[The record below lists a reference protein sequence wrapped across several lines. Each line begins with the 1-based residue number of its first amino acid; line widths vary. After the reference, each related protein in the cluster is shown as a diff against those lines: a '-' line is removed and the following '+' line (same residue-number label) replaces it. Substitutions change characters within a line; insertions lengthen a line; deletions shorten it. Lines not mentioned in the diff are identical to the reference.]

1 MSFSLPFFQTVG
13 FVPYEEASFHIQGK
27 RSFAIKCPW
36 LEIRGSVEDG
46 QNLDLSLI
54 GEHWHNLASG
64 VVSEFLS
71 SLYHWPICYLKDDI
85 VQSVEDSMS
94 PLAAF
99 TVLRRDY
106 LKERIDLWS
115 VIHEQRLDTKKIFA
129 THYHFLKGSDVVLNV
144 ALHKYGK
151 IHESI
156 RAFRD
161 QEFGHWR
168 LVGADIE
175 RFNLLEVK
183 PSKHL
188 DALLSRFTS
197 GVCESYF
204 NFCMF
209 LGLCEGT
216 LTKAADG
223 EDHSVLANI
232 VESSLGLQGAVGLRL
247 HSKINRD
254 LNHEAAVFDFLSYG
268 EPLSRSEF
276 LKAKVFL
283 LEVARLQNL
292 VLMDLI
298 ELKRDTRLS

>member
-13 FVPYEEASFHIQGK
+13 FVPYEEATFHIEGK
-27 RSFAIKCPW
+27 SSFAIKCPW
-36 LEIRGSVEDG
+36 LELRGSVDG
-46 QNLDLSLI
+46 ADHPDLSLI
-54 GEHWHNLASG
+54 GEHWTNPESS

-71 SLYHWPICYLKDDI
+71 SLYQWPICYLKDDI
-85 VQSVEDSMS
+85 VQGVEDRVS

-115 VIHEQRLDTKKIFA
+115 VIQEQRLDTNRIFA
-129 THYHFLKGSDVVLNV
+129 THYYFLKGSETVLDV
-144 ALHKYGK
+144 ALDKYGG

-168 LVGADIE
+168 LVGFDFE
-175 RFNLLEVK
+175 RYGLLEVK
-183 PSKHL
+183 PAKHL
-188 DALLSRFTS
+188 DAVLSRFTS
-197 GVCESYF
+197 GVGESYF

-209 LGLCEGT
+209 IGLCEGT

-223 EDHSVLANI
+223 EDHSVLANM
-232 VESSLGLQGAVGLRL
+232 VESSLGLHGAVGLRL

-254 LNHEAAVFDFLSYG
+254 LDHDSAVFDFLSYG
-268 EPLSRSEF
+268 EPLSRNDF
-276 LKAKVFL
+276 LRAKTFL
-283 LEVARLQNL
+283 LEVASLQNL
-292 VLMDLI
+292 VLM
-298 ELKRDTRLS
+298 ELWGEKGAPG

>member
-1 MSFSLPFFQTVG
+1 MSFSLPFFQTFG
-13 FVPYEEASFHIQGK
+13 FVPYEEASFHIEGK
-27 RSFAIKCPW
+27 GSFAIKCPW
-36 LEIRGSVEDG
+36 LVLRGSVEG
-46 QNLDLSLI
+46 AQHPDLSFI
-54 GEHWHNLASG
+54 DEHWHNPESSS
-64 VVSEFLS
+64 VSEFLS
-71 SLYHWPICYLKDDI
+71 SLYQWPICYLRDDT
-85 VQSVEDSMS
+85 VQSVEDSIS

-115 VIHEQRLDTKKIFA
+115 VIHEQGLDTKKIFA
-129 THYHFLKGSDVVLNV
+129 THYHFLKGSDAILNV
-144 ALHKYGK
+144 ALDKYGG
-151 IHESI
+151 INESI

-168 LVGADIE
+168 LVGSDIE
-175 RFNLLEVK
+175 RSGLLEFK

-197 GVCESYF
+197 GVCESYV

-209 LGLCEGT
+209 IGLCEGT
-216 LTKAADG
+216 FTKALDG
-223 EDHSVLANI
+223 ENCSVLADK
-232 VESSLGLQGAVGLRL
+232 VETSLGLKGALGLRL

-254 LNHEAAVFDFLSYG
+254 LDHDSAVFDFLSYG

-276 LKAKVFL
+276 LKTKTFL

-292 VLMDLI
+292 VLMEVWGEKGTPD
-298 ELKRDTRLS
+298 